1 MKFSVTVCEYRYSI
15 FFIFFC
21 EDLHIFSWKY
31 YRIGKGVLIK
41 TLKIFFFFFL
51 INDIDSS
58 IFFSRKMDFEDWH

>member
-1 MKFSVTVCEYRYSI
+1 MKFSVTVCEYKYRSFSSSFVKIYN
-15 FFIFFC
+15 FFV
-21 EDLHIFSWKY
+21 DY
-31 YRIGKGVLIK
+31 YRVGKGVLIK